1 MSGTVGENPPDENR
15 ENGECGENREYGERG
30 ESGAQGGRGAQARV
44 LSGEYRALTLG
55 LVLSVT
61 LVAFLWLGVATVL
74 PSAARDLHGLGHF
87 GWAFTAFMLANLFGT
102 VVAGQSADRHG
113 PTRPYVQMF
122 ALFVLGCVAAAV
134 AGNWWLLLLA
144 RALQGAGVG
153 GVLALAYL
161 TVGRAYPDALRAR
174 MLALVA
180 SAWTLPALLGP
191 AVAGAVAEVSHWR
204 VVFLVLVPLVPVGVL
219 LTLPALRG
227 LGPPDTTGPDGAVP
241 DSGPRIRLTLLLVVG
256 AGVLLAGL
264 EERNLAVLL
273 PMAAVGIALALPAL
287 RRLLPPGTLTVRR
300 GMPAGMVVRGLV
312 STAYYGV
319 ESFFPLSMTRV
330 LGLSTLESGLALSA
344 GALTWVTGA
353 VFQARLDTRDGGRGR
368 QGRVIAGFVL
378 LLAGDA
384 LITLAIGTG
393 LKSVPLAVVGWA
405 VAGLGMGLVYP
416 AVTTIVLGLAP
427 KGQEGAASSNL
438 QLSETLSVAVMT
450 GLGTAVSAYG
460 SAHGWAA
467 NASLGVVFAITAAA
481 ALLGIGAG
489 LRTRARTGAEGGPGP
504 GPGPDSGADSPARAT
519 P

>member
-1 MSGTVGENPPDENR
+1 MPAD
-15 ENGECGENREYGERG
+15 
-30 ESGAQGGRGAQARV
+30 GGGV
-44 LSGEYRALTLG
+44 LSPVYRALTLG

-74 PSAARDLHGLGHF
+74 PAAARDLHGLDHF

-102 VVAGQSADRHG
+102 VVAGQGADRHG
-113 PTRPYVQMF
+113 PTRPYLQMF
-122 ALFVLGCVAAAV
+122 TLFVFGCLAAAV

-161 TVGRAYPDALRAR
+161 TVGRAYPDALRSR

-191 AVAGAVAEVSHWR
+191 AVAGAVAEVSNWR
-204 VVFLVLVPLVPVGVL
+204 VVFLILVPLVPIGVL
-219 LTLPALRG
+219 LTLPALRR
-227 LGPPDTTGPDGAVP
+227 LDPPEAPAPGG
-241 DSGPRIRLTLLLVVG
+241 GPRIRLTLLLVLG

-264 EERNLAVLL
+264 EERDLLVML
-273 PMAAVGIALALPAL
+273 PMAAVGIAVSLPAL
-287 RRLLPPGTLTVRR
+287 RRLLPAGTLTVRR
-300 GMPAGMVVRGLV
+300 GMPAGMVVRALV

-319 ESFFPLSMTRV
+319 ESFFPLSMIQV

-353 VFQARLDTRDGGRGR
+353 WFQAKLDQRDAGGGRHS
-368 QGRVIAGFVL
+368 RVVVGFAL

-384 LITLAIGTG
+384 LLTLAIGTD
-393 LKSVPLAVVGWA
+393 LKSVALAVVGWGI
-405 VAGLGMGLVYP
+405 AGLGMGFVYP
-416 AVTTIVLGLAP
+416 AVTTLVLGLAA

-460 SAHGWAA
+460 SAHDWATPT
-467 NASLGVVFAITAAA
+467 SLGVVFALTSLA

-489 LRTRARTGAEGGPGP
+489 LRTRTR
-504 GPGPDSGADSPARAT
+504 D
-519 P
+519 

>member
-1 MSGTVGENPPDENR
+1 MSGTVREEPPD
-15 ENGECGENREYGERG
+15 GEDHRTQGEERPPEPG
-30 ESGAQGGRGAQARV
+30 V
-44 LSGEYRALTLG
+44 LSPAHRALTFG
-55 LVLSVT
+55 LVISVT

-74 PSAARDLHGLGHF
+74 PRAAQDLHGLGHF

-102 VVAGQSADRHG
+102 VVAGQSADRYG
-113 PTRPYVQMF
+113 PTRPYLQMF
-122 ALFVLGCVAAAV
+122 TLFVLGCVAAAL

-161 TVGRAYPDALRAR
+161 TVGRAYPDGLRAR

-191 AVAGAVAEVSHWR
+191 ALAGAVAEVAHWR
-204 VVFLVLVPLVPVGVL
+204 VVFLVLVPLVPVGAL
-219 LTLPALRG
+219 LTIPALRR
-227 LGPPDTTGPDGAVP
+227 LGPPEAPETPEAPGASEAPGTGTGTPESGGHPTDPDGAP
-241 DSGPRIRLTLLLVVG
+241 RIPAAPTAPTAPTAPAIPRIRLTLLLVVG
-256 AGVLLAGL
+256 AGILLAGL
-264 EERNLAVLL
+264 EERNLALL
-273 PMAAVGIALALPAL
+273 LAMAAAGTALALPAL
-287 RRLLPPGTLTVRR
+287 RKLLPPGTLTVRR

-319 ESFFPLSMTRV
+319 ESFFPLSMTQV

-353 VFQARLDTRDGGRGR
+353 WFQARLDGRDQGRGR
-368 QGRVIAGFVL
+368 QGRVVAGFVL

-384 LITLAIGTG
+384 LITLAIGTE
-393 LKSVPLAVVGWA
+393 LKSVALAVAGWA

-416 AVTTIVLGLAP
+416 AVTTLVLGLAP

-450 GLGTAVSAYG
+450 GLGTAVSAFG
-460 SAHGWAA
+460 SAHGWAT
-467 NASLGVVFAITAAA
+467 NASLGVVFALTSAA
-481 ALLGIGAG
+481 ALLGIWAG
-489 LRTRARTGAEGGPGP
+489 SRTRL
-504 GPGPDSGADSPARAT
+504 T